1 MSQFFFLFFFSWN
14 PITIFFGSIGF
25 HFSGSVSV
33 SVSGSSSV
41 SSSSSLMARLTSV
54 KTNYKLNADKNG
66 KCGKI
71 HVLQG
76 YKWSEYNFIF
86 YVPALCRNTFFVIFV
101 GFFLHFVFL
110 IVQKYR
116 PVWVSDLV
124 PYQNQHNGFSS
135 ILYCSTVSNPTKS
148 RCLKKEVQT
157 GFYLPPLGSTEK

>member
-1 MSQFFFLFFFSWN
+1 MFISYV
-14 PITIFFGSIGF
+14 I
-25 HFSGSVSV
+25 
-33 SVSGSSSV
+33 
-41 SSSSSLMARLTSV
+41 
-54 KTNYKLNADKNG
+54 KLNILLSFNNIENQPQAK
-66 KCGKI
+66 
-71 HVLQG
+71 
-76 YKWSEYNFIF
+76 YKYSSQ
-86 YVPALCRNTFFVIFV
+86 NTFFVIFV